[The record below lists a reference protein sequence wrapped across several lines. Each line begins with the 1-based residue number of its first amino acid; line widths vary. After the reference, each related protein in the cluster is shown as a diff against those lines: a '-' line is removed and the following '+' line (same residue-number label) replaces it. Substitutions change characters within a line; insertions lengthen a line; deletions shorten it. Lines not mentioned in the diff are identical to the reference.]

1 MTKDPEVGQDII
13 IAVTVEDED
22 VLPMVSK
29 LQLDVARLKVDK
41 LELLRQNVAVQRELK
56 R

>member
-1 MTKDPEVGQDII
+1 MTKDPDLGQDII

-22 VLPMVSK
+22 E
-29 LQLDVARLKVDK
+29 DVARLRVDK

-56 R
+56 RLIYVNP